1 MKKKIAI
8 FVVFAIMIGLAVGYY
23 MYNKPHKNI
32 AEATPDFISTADK
45 LYEEYTAD
53 EKASNTKYLDKVI
66 ELTGN
71 VLKLNLENALEPN
84 VVLIAADGEG
94 TVTCGFKPENLE
106 TINKLTA
113 GTTVKIKGQCK
124 GMTGDAA
131 LDLLA
136 SPDVVLTNCTV
147 VE

>member
-8 FVVFAIMIGLAVGYY
+8 FLVFALMIALAVGYY

-32 AEATPDFISTADK
+32 ADATPDFSTTADK
-45 LYEEYTAD
+45 LFEEYTLD
-53 EKASNTKYLDKVI
+53 ETSSNAKYLDKVI
-66 ELTGN
+66 ELTGKVQN
-71 VLKLNLENALEPN
+71 LNIENKLEPN

-94 TVTCGFKPENLE
+94 TVTCGFKPEMLE
-106 TINKLTA
+106 KINKLES
-113 GTTVKIKGQCK
+113 GSDIKIKGQCK
-124 GMTGDAA
+124 GMTGDAS